1 MARLLTPRILRRGL
15 EIFLL
20 GSLIGFGAVLFYSHN
35 LGAFFAAI
43 PRLRWPWL
51 LVGMGLASLD
61 WLGGGLR
68 LWVLARE
75 IHPSPSLRGMVLA
88 GGMGAWASYL
98 TPWHPGNPRTT
109 FTPIRRSGSPV

>member
-43 PRLRWPWL
+43 PHLHWPWL
-51 LVGMGLASLD
+51 LVGLGLASLD

-88 GGMGAWASYL
+88 GGMGARASDT
-98 TPWHPGNPRTT
+98 TP
-109 FTPIRRSGSPV
+109 RRPSQIGRAP

>member
-20 GSLIGFGAVLFYSHN
+20 GSLIGFGAVLYYSNN

-43 PRLRWPWL
+43 PHLHWPWL

-68 LWVLARE
+68 LWGLARGVP
-75 IHPSPSLRGMVLA
+75 PSASLQGVGVA
-88 GGMGAWASYL
+88 GGVGDGGAFL
-98 TPWHPGNPRTT
+98 TPLQ
-109 FTPIRRSGSPV
+109 S